1 MHKLPSGVCR
11 GIAVLFLAASLYP
24 TPASGQTDNDESKWY
39 RDKTIN
45 LIVPHGAGGGFD
57 TYARLIAPY
66 FRKHIPGSNVMVQN
80 VTGAGGLRGRNQV
93 YAARPD
99 GLTLGFTTTPG
110 MFFSQ
115 WSGLEGVRFDLGKM
129 TWIGRVVAET
139 NVLLV
144 SAKSPFKSFADLKKA
159 DRPIRLGF
167 SGIGSDDY
175 YTTAIFARYF
185 GYKID
190 PITGYAGSRE
200 ANLGAVKGEIDG
212 VQVQVSSVLQLIKS
226 GDLIPVLSLGMKRD
240 SELPNVPTALEVAEK
255 PEAKEIALVFT
266 NVFQTDRAF
275 FAPPGMP
282 AARVSFLRRAFDRM
296 MQDPE
301 LLDASKKSKRPIDAL
316 RGEELE
322 KMVADI
328 LKVGNQKIQPLVREI
343 AQNAR

>member
-1 MHKLPSGVCR
+1 MLKIR
-11 GIAVLFLAASLYP
+11 GGICSATVILFLAIASYP
-24 TPASGQTDNDESKWY
+24 FSVQGQTDGEELKWY

-66 FRKHIPGSNVMVQN
+66 FRKHIPGSNIIVQN

-93 YAARPD
+93 YASKPD
-99 GLTLGFTTTPG
+99 GLTLGFTTAPG

-115 WSGLEGVRFDLGKM
+115 WSGLEGVKFDLAKM
-129 TWIGRVVAET
+129 TWVGRVVAET
-139 NVLLV
+139 NVLLL
-144 SAKSPFKSFADLKKA
+144 SAKSPFRSFADLRKA

-167 SGIGSDDY
+167 SGVGSDDY

-226 GDLIPVLSLGMKRD
+226 GDLIPVLALSGKRD
-240 SELPNVPTALEVAEK
+240 AELPNVPTALEMADK
-255 PEAKEIALVFT
+255 PEAKEIALAFT
-266 NVFQTDRAF
+266 NIFQTDRVF
-275 FAPPGMP
+275 FAPPGI
-282 AARVSFLRRAFDRM
+282 AGARVAFLRRTFDKV

-301 LLDASKKSKRPIDAL
+301 LLDTSKKSKRPIDPL
-316 RGEELE
+316 KGEELE
-322 KMVADI
+322 RMVAEI
-328 LKVGNQKIQPLVREI
+328 LKVGNQKIQPMVREI
-343 AQNAR
+343 AQSAR